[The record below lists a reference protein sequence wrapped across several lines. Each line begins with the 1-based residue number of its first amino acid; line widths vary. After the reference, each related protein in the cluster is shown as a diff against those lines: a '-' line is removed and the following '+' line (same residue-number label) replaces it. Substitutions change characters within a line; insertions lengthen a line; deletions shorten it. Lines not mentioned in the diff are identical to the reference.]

1 MNKGTLFVI
10 TGPSGAGKGTVLSK
24 VLTQMDKVFYSV
36 SATTRA
42 PRPGEIDKVHYYFVS
57 KDEFDEMIAKDLLLE
72 YAGYAGN
79 FYGTPLKNVNR
90 LLDQGINV
98 LLEIEVQGCI
108 QVQKKCP
115 DALSIF
121 ITPPSME
128 ELERRIRGRATE
140 PEEIVQQRLSK
151 ALKEMELV
159 GKYKY
164 AICNDDVELAAEL
177 VKTIIRY
184 YSDNK

>member
-57 KDEFDEMIAKDLLLE
+57 KDEFDGMIEKDLLLE

-79 FYGTPLKNVNR
+79 FYGTPSKPVDTHLNNGE
-90 LLDQGINV
+90 DV
-98 LLEIEVQGCI
+98 LLEIELQGAMQI
-108 QVQKKCP
+108 KERRP
-115 DALSIF
+115 DAIF
-121 ITPPSME
+121 IFIAPPSLE
-128 ELERRIRGRATE
+128 ELEERLRGRGTE
-140 PEEIVQQRLSK
+140 DEEHVKMRLEKARLECAAAEMFNHIVVNDIVERAVEEIKEIILS
-151 ALKEMELV
+151 
-159 GKYKY
+159 Y
-164 AICNDDVELAAEL
+164 
-177 VKTIIRY
+177 R
-184 YSDNK
+184 